1 MMIFIFGQLISLA
14 AAGVAMFWP
23 AGRLDWLPAWAIL
36 AVWLVWFA
44 AEDFV
49 LLRYNPELI
58 RERLAPPK
66 DAAAWDRAILSVIRL
81 LELARYLLAG
91 FDQRYGWTSNFP
103 LAAQWSGLAACL
115 LSTGLF
121 HWSMASNRFFSQV
134 VRLQIERGHTVTAGG
149 PYRFVRHPA
158 YLAMIVFEVAIS
170 SVLGSWPAILVGG
183 VCALLFILRTALE
196 DRSLQAGLAGY
207 AEYARRVR
215 YRLLPGV
222 W

>member
-1 MMIFIFGQLISLA
+1 MTIFIFGQLVSLA

-66 DAAAWDRAILSVIRL
+66 EAAAWDRAILSVIRL

-91 FDQRYGWTSNFP
+91 FDQRYGWTGGFP
-103 LAAQWSGLAACL
+103 LAAQWAGLAACL

-121 HWSMASNRFFSQV
+121 HWSMASNRYFSQV
-134 VRLQIERGHTVTAGG
+134 VRLQIERGHTVAAGG

-170 SVLGSWPAILVGG
+170 TVLGSWPAILAGG
-183 VCALLFILRTALE
+183 VCAILFILRTALE